1 MKKILAAAL
10 ALCLLLALGA
20 CGNSDRPAPADSSD
34 EQDAFVTPA
43 GCVTVL
49 QITINP
55 QFRLYLDADDKVL
68 AVEPLNADARSV
80 VKDVDTASGDRDA
93 VIRSILTAAKN
104 GGFVK
109 NGSTVN
115 LQVMETEKAEGADQA
130 LLKAAEMVVAQAAV
144 DLNVTLT
151 VKKLATP
158 STTSTTVTT
167 TAAEN
172 TTTAG
177 TTTGTTAAGTAATTT
192 AHPIATKTVPAT
204 TAHKHAFAAAD
215 CTKPKTCACGA
226 TEGAPLGHEYDKDG
240 VCIRCG
246 GKVTPIAQKNGVW
259 QLRFLAK
266 NEQGKDELRDCK
278 LTLTGSQPLI
288 AVGIGEA
295 VDTLDDS
302 IKENP
307 NFANDC
313 VEFEGKQY
321 YIGAGDGGPLTVKFD
336 GSAMIVTDDV
346 NGKITLKRTGEDTL
360 TVTAVDAKGSWY
372 FGGVKTGTTLT
383 FTTDNT

>member
-20 CGNSDRPAPADSSD
+20 CGSNKPAPDDSSD
-34 EQDAFVTPA
+34 AQDAFVTPA

-68 AVEPLNADARSV
+68 AVEPLNADARSI
-80 VKDVDTASGDRDA
+80 VKDVDTASDDRDA

-115 LQVMETEKAEGADQA
+115 LQVMETDKAEGADQV

-172 TTTAG
+172 TTAAG
-177 TTTGTTAAGTAATTT
+177 TTAGTTAAGTAAATTSAAVKTT
-192 AHPIATKTVPAT
+192 APT

-226 TEGAPLGHEYDKDG
+226 TEGKALGHEYDKDG
-240 VCIRCG
+240 ICIRCG
-246 GKVTPIAQKNGVW
+246 GKVTPIAQKNGSW

-278 LTLTGSQPLI
+278 LTLTGSRPGI

-295 VDTLDDS
+295 VDTLADS

-372 FGGVKTGTTLT
+372 FDGVKTGTTLT

>member
-68 AVEPLNADARSV
+68 AVEPLNADARLV
-80 VKDVDTASGDRDA
+80 VKDVDTTSGDRDA

-104 GGFVK
+104 DGFVK

-167 TAAEN
+167 TAAD
-172 TTTAG
+172 TTAG
-177 TTTGTTAAGTAATTT
+177 TTASGTAATTT

-226 TEGAPLGHEYDKDG
+226 TEGAPLGHEYGENG

-246 GKVTPIAQKNGVW
+246 GKVTPLTQKNGVW

-266 NEQGKDELRDCK
+266 NEQGKDELRDCR
-278 LTLTGSQPLI
+278 LTLIGSQPLI
-288 AVGIGEA
+288 AVGVGDA
-295 VDTLDDS
+295 VDTLADS

-321 YIGAGDGGPLTVKFD
+321 YIAVGDGGPLTVKFD
-336 GSAMIVTDDV
+336 GSAVIVTDDV

-372 FGGVKTGTTLT
+372 FDSVKTGTTLT
-383 FTTDNT
+383 FIAGNA

>member
-1 MKKILAAAL
+1 MKKFLAAAL

-20 CGNSDRPAPADSSD
+20 CGNSDRPASDGSSD
-34 EQDAFVTPA
+34 AQDAFVTPA

-68 AVEPLNADARSV
+68 AVEPLNADARSI
-80 VKDVDTASGDRDA
+80 VKDADTTSGDRDT

-115 LQVMETEKAEGADQA
+115 LQIMETDKADGADQA
-130 LLKAAEMVVAQAAV
+130 LLKATEMVVAQAAV

-158 STTSTTVTT
+158 STTSTTV
-167 TAAEN
+167 A
-172 TTTAG
+172 
-177 TTTGTTAAGTAATTT
+177 TTAAGTTAGTAASGTSAGTSAATTAATVKTT
-192 AHPIATKTVPAT
+192 APT

-246 GKVTPIAQKNGVW
+246 GKVTPLTQKNGIW

-266 NEQGKDELRDCK
+266 NEQGKDELRNCK

-288 AVGIGEA
+288 AVEIGEA
-295 VDTLDDS
+295 VDTLADS

-321 YIGAGDGGPLTVKFD
+321 YIGSGDGGPLTVKFD
-336 GSAMIVTDDV
+336 GSATIVTDDV
-346 NGKITLKRTGEDTL
+346 NGKITLKRTGEDTMV
-360 TVTAVDAKGSWY
+360 VTAVDAKGSWY
-372 FGGVKTGTTLT
+372 FDGIKTGTTLT
-383 FTTDNT
+383 FIAGNA